1 MKKRILTVLLVLVF
15 LLGLSAFVS
24 AESQLWYITDDAGIL
39 TSDENTELEAY
50 AQSVS
55 ETYGVGVYIVTIDD
69 YSDYYDDPYET
80 AWQIYH
86 EYTLGEGDDRDGV
99 ILLLSMDNRKFAT
112 FFYGPQAEYA
122 FNAYGQELLEGY
134 FLDDF
139 RADDWA
145 NGCRH
150 FLSGC
155 EYFLSQAASG
165 DPVRQGDYSS
175 GGDSSQ
181 DSSVS
186 PLRFISWRIIGWIVF
201 SSMFFSLIVC
211 VLLKGK
217 MRSVRKASAANAYVS
232 GELNLTASR
241 DQYTHTTE
249 TRTRIEHESSGGSHA
264 ESGGGGS
271 GRSGSF

>member
-1 MKKRILTVLLVLVF
+1 MKKRFLTVLLVLVL
-15 LLGLSAFVS
+15 LLGLSVCVF
-24 AESQLWYITDDAGIL
+24 AESQLWHITDDAGIL
-39 TSDENTELEAY
+39 SSDENTELETY

-55 ETYGVGVYIVTIDD
+55 ETYGVGIYIVTVDD
-69 YSDYYDDPYET
+69 YNDYYDDPYET

-122 FNAYGQELLEGY
+122 FDAYGQELLESY

-145 NGCRH
+145 NGCQH
-150 FLSGC
+150 FISGC

-165 DPVRQGDYSS
+165 SPVRKDDYDYSS
-175 GGDSSQ
+175 DGDSSG
-181 DSSVS
+181 S
-186 PLRFISWRIIGWIVF
+186 PFLFVSWRIIGWIAF
-201 SSMFFSLIVC
+201 SSMFFALIVC
-211 VLLKGK
+211 VLLKSK
-217 MRSVRKASAANAYVS
+217 MKSVRKATAANAYVS
-232 GELNLTASR
+232 GDLNLTASH

-249 TRTRIEHESSGGSHA
+249 TRTKIEHESSGDSHA

>member
-1 MKKRILTVLLVLVF
+1 MKKRIITVLLTLVL
-15 LLGLSAFVS
+15 LLGLSVCVF
-24 AESQLWYITDDAGIL
+24 AESQLWHITDDAGIL
-39 TSDENTELEAY
+39 TSDENSELEAY

-55 ETYGVGVYIVTIDD
+55 ETYGVGVYIVIVND

-80 AWQIYH
+80 AYQIYH
-86 EYTLGEGDDRDGV
+86 EYTLGEGDDRDGL

-122 FNAYGQELLEGY
+122 FDAYGQELLEHY

-155 EYFLSQAASG
+155 EYFLSQAADG
-165 DPVRQGDYSS
+165 APIREDDYSS
-175 GGDSSQ
+175 DSDSSG
-181 DSSVS
+181 SSFRV
-186 PLRFISWRIIGWIVF
+186 ISWRVIGLIAF
-201 SSMFFSLIVC
+201 GSMFFSLIVC
-211 VLLKGK
+211 VLLKSK
-217 MRSVRKASAANAYVS
+217 MKSVRKASAANAYVS
-232 GELNLTASR
+232 GDLNLTASH
-241 DQYTHTTE
+241 DQFTHTTE
-249 TRTRIEHESSGGSHA
+249 TRTRIERESSSGGSHA